1 MEHIKKAIER
11 ARQERQHLSLQA
23 QPPRANDAPAN
34 GASPNGAPTNGAP
47 TNGATSRVPAATAAP
62 AAPLPAARIEPID
75 RHHLQAMRVVAHE
88 AAAVHSSHYDML
100 RTQVLQRMDAASCQ
114 TLAVTSPRSAC
125 GKTLTAINLALSMA
139 RQSEQTVLLVDLDLR
154 KPQVGRYLGLTPAAG
169 IHDVISGKCSGADA
183 MLVPDV
189 CGHRLA
195 VIATPHPV
203 PSPTEHLVSSA
214 MRATLARL
222 KADHGR
228 RIIIFDLPP
237 MLSSDDFLAF
247 LPQVD
252 CALLVASSGE
262 STVQD
267 IAECERLID
276 PDKFLGCVLN
286 KVTETED
293 AYHYYG

>member
-11 ARQERQHLSLQA
+11 ARQERQHLSLHA
-23 QPPRANDAPAN
+23 QPPPPN
-34 GASPNGAPTNGAP
+34 GASPNGASTNGAS
-47 TNGATSRVPAATAAP
+47 TNGEASQVPAATAAP
-62 AAPLPAARIEPID
+62 AAPLPPARIEPID

-88 AAAVHSSHYDML
+88 ATAVHSSHYDML

-125 GKTLTAINLALSMA
+125 GKTLTAINLALSIA
-139 RQSEQTVLLVDLDLR
+139 RQSDQTVLLVDLDLR

-169 IHDVISGKCSGADA
+169 IHDVISGECSGSDA

-195 VIATPHPV
+195 VIAAPYPV

-214 MRATLARL
+214 MRATLGRL
-222 KADHGR
+222 KAGHGR

-237 MLSSDDFLAF
+237 MLASDDFLAF

>member
-11 ARQERQHLSLQA
+11 ARQERQQLSPQA
-23 QPPRANDAPAN
+23 QPPPPNGATANA
-34 GASPNGAPTNGAP
+34 ASPNGAPSNGEASP
-47 TNGATSRVPAATAAP
+47 VPAATAAP
-62 AAPLPAARIEPID
+62 AAPLPPARIEPID
-75 RHHLQAMRVVAHE
+75 RHHLQAMRVIAHE
-88 AAAVHSSHYDML
+88 AAAVHTGHYDML

-154 KPQVGRYLGLTPAAG
+154 KPQVGRYLGLSPAAG
-169 IHDVISGKCSGADA
+169 IHDVISGQCSGADA

-195 VIATPHPV
+195 VIATPRSV

-222 KADHGR
+222 KADQGR
-228 RIIIFDLPP
+228 RVVIFDLPP

>member
-23 QPPRANDAPAN
+23 QPPPPMAPPPMAPPPM
-34 GASPNGAPTNGAP
+34 APPNGAG
-47 TNGATSRVPAATAAP
+47 SRVPAATAAP
-62 AAPLPAARIEPID
+62 AAPLPPARIEPID

-125 GKTLTAINLALSMA
+125 GKTLTAINLAFSMA

-169 IHDVISGKCSGADA
+169 IHDVISGSAQAPTPCWCRTCAAIAWPSSRPPSG
-183 MLVPDV
+183 
-189 CGHRLA
+189 
-195 VIATPHPV
+195 

-237 MLSSDDFLAF
+237 MLASDDFLAF

>member
-11 ARQERQHLSLQA
+11 ARQERQHLSFHPYPTAAAAGTSSLA
-23 QPPRANDAPAN
+23 PVEAVTARGKPAPAHPEHIV
-34 GASPNGAPTNGAP
+34 A
-47 TNGATSRVPAATAAP
+47 
-62 AAPLPAARIEPID
+62 ID
-75 RHHLQAMRVVAHE
+75 RPHLQAMRILAYD
-88 AAAVHSSHYDML
+88 AADVRSTHYDML

-114 TLAVTSPRSAC
+114 TLAVTSPRLGC
-125 GKTLTAINLALSMA
+125 GKTVTAINLAFSMA
-139 RQSEQTVLLVDLDLR
+139 RQKEQSVLLVDLDLR
-154 KPQVGRYLGLTPAAG
+154 KPQVARYLGLKPTAG
-169 IHDVISGKCSGADA
+169 IFDVITGKCQPSEA

-195 VIATPHPV
+195 VLAAPNPI

-214 MRATLARL
+214 MKATLARL
-222 KADHGR
+222 RKDLGR

-262 STVQD
+262 STVHD

-276 PDKFLGCVLN
+276 PEKFLGCVLN
-286 KVTETED
+286 KVTEQETP
-293 AYHYYG
+293 YQYYS